1 MRIWQEFQ
9 DWTIGGID
17 FEVEGNGGLHCR
29 DHVGLNRRVWETLL
43 GIGLP
48 LCLFLWQH
56 TGKSQTK
63 QPSDNNSERR
73 QEKKE
78 LHCLLPQG
86 SKNDYSLLRI
96 GFLVSMTLV
105 FGIEMGFK
113 FATKQLIWLFN
124 PCHVTSVIDI
134 YCLAMPVDTFKINN
148 SLFIMTLFTMHGPL
162 AAMLFPTDAGLILP
176 FESEIYWIQHWLLL
190 LVPLYFLLVK
200 DGHGYTA
207 HKMEMRWFSTAF
219 LMWSIWHWGALMWL
233 GYLSWAN
240 VGSMLCPAY
249 SDPFAGPNFRLI
261 GIVHQSVAVFAFGS
275 LTARIAE
282 WNIIAN
288 DKNEKNR

>member
-1 MRIWQEFQ
+1 MATTMGLWWKFR
-9 DWTIGGID
+9 DWAIGGID
-17 FEVEGNGGLHCR
+17 FEVEGNGGLSCR
-29 DHVGLNRRVWETLL
+29 DHVGFNRRVCETLL

-48 LCLFLWQH
+48 LCLFLWNRTQ
-56 TGKSQTK
+56 
-63 QPSDNNSERR
+63 NNTEQER
-73 QEKKE
+73 QKKE
-78 LHCLLPQG
+78 FH
-86 SKNDYSLLRI
+86 SHYSPLRI
-96 GFLVSMTLV
+96 ALLVSMTFV
-105 FGIEMGFK
+105 FGIEVGFK
-113 FATKQLIWLFN
+113 FASKQLIWLFN
-124 PCHVTSVIDI
+124 PCHVTSLIDI
-134 YCLAMPVDTFKINN
+134 YCLAMPVDAFRLNN
-148 SLFIMTLFTMHGPL
+148 SLFVMTLFTLHGPL
-162 AAMLFPTDAGLILP
+162 AAMLFPTDGGLVLP
-176 FESEIYWIQHWLLL
+176 FESEIYWIQHILLV

-261 GIVHQSVAVFAFGS
+261 GIIHQSVAVFAFGS

-288 DKNEKNR
+288 DDREPEKNR

>member
-1 MRIWQEFQ
+1 MATTMGLWWKFR
-9 DWTIGGID
+9 DWAIGGID
-17 FEVEGNGGLHCR
+17 FEVEGNGGLSCR
-29 DHVGLNRRVWETLL
+29 DHVGFNRRVCETLL

-48 LCLFLWQH
+48 LCLFLWNRTQN
-56 TGKSQTK
+56 TEQ
-63 QPSDNNSERR
+63 ER
-73 QEKKE
+73 QKKE
-78 LHCLLPQG
+78 LH
-86 SKNDYSLLRI
+86 SSHSRNYYSPLRI
-96 GFLVSMTLV
+96 ALLVSMTFV
-105 FGIEMGFK
+105 FGIEVGFK
-113 FATKQLIWLFN
+113 FASKQLIWLFN
-124 PCHVTSVIDI
+124 PCHVTSLIDI
-134 YCLAMPVDTFKINN
+134 YCLAMPVDAFRLNN
-148 SLFIMTLFTMHGPL
+148 SLFVMTLFTLHGPI
-162 AAMLFPTDAGLILP
+162 AAMLFPTDGGLVLP
-176 FESEIYWIQHWLLL
+176 FESEIYWIQHILLV

-261 GIVHQSVAVFAFGS
+261 GIIHQSVAVFAFGS

-288 DKNEKNR
+288 DDREPEKNR

>member
-1 MRIWQEFQ
+1 MATTIWWKFR
-9 DWTIGGID
+9 DWAIGGID
-17 FEVEGNGGLHCR
+17 FEVEGNGGLSCR
-29 DHVGLNRRVWETLL
+29 DHVGFNRRVCETLL

-48 LCLFLWQH
+48 LCLFLWNRTQ
-56 TGKSQTK
+56 
-63 QPSDNNSERR
+63 NNTEQER
-73 QEKKE
+73 QKKE
-78 LHCLLPQG
+78 LH
-86 SKNDYSLLRI
+86 SHYSPLRI
-96 GFLVSMTLV
+96 ALLVSMTFV
-105 FGIEMGFK
+105 FGIEVGFK
-113 FATKQLIWLFN
+113 FASKQLIWLFN
-124 PCHVTSVIDI
+124 PCHVTSLIDI
-134 YCLAMPVDTFKINN
+134 YCLAMPVDAFRLNN
-148 SLFIMTLFTMHGPL
+148 SLFVMTLFTLHGPL
-162 AAMLFPTDAGLILP
+162 AAMLFPTDGGLVLP
-176 FESEIYWIQHWLLL
+176 FECEIYWIQHILLV

-261 GIVHQSVAVFAFGS
+261 GIIHQSVAVFAFGS

-288 DKNEKNR
+288 DDREPEKNR

>member
-1 MRIWQEFQ
+1 MATTIWWKFR
-9 DWTIGGID
+9 DWAIGGID
-17 FEVEGNGGLHCR
+17 FEVEGNGGLSCR
-29 DHVGLNRRVWETLL
+29 DHVGFNRRVCETLL

-48 LCLFLWQH
+48 LCLFLWNRTQN
-56 TGKSQTK
+56 TEQERPKKSH
-63 QPSDNNSERR
+63 SRNY
-73 QEKKE
+73 
-78 LHCLLPQG
+78 
-86 SKNDYSLLRI
+86 YSPLRI
-96 GFLVSMTLV
+96 ALLVSMTFV
-105 FGIEMGFK
+105 FGIEVGFK
-113 FATKQLIWLFN
+113 FASKQLIWLFN
-124 PCHVTSVIDI
+124 PCHVTSLIDI
-134 YCLAMPVDTFKINN
+134 YCLAMPVDAFRLNN
-148 SLFIMTLFTMHGPL
+148 SLFVMTLFTLHGPL
-162 AAMLFPTDAGLILP
+162 AAMLFPTDGGLILP
-176 FESEIYWIQHWLLL
+176 FESEIYWIQHILLV

-261 GIVHQSVAVFAFGS
+261 GIIHQSVAVFAFGS

-288 DKNEKNR
+288 DDREPEKNR

>member
-1 MRIWQEFQ
+1 MATTIWWKFR
-9 DWTIGGID
+9 DWAIGGID
-17 FEVEGNGGLHCR
+17 FEVEGNGGLSCR
-29 DHVGLNRRVWETLL
+29 DHVGFNRRVCETLL

-48 LCLFLWQH
+48 LCLFLWNRTQN
-56 TGKSQTK
+56 TEQERQKKSH
-63 QPSDNNSERR
+63 SRNY
-73 QEKKE
+73 
-78 LHCLLPQG
+78 
-86 SKNDYSLLRI
+86 YSPLRI
-96 GFLVSMTLV
+96 ALLVSMTFV
-105 FGIEMGFK
+105 FGIEVGFK
-113 FATKQLIWLFN
+113 FASKQLIWLFN
-124 PCHVTSVIDI
+124 PCHVTSLIDI
-134 YCLAMPVDTFKINN
+134 YCLAMPVDAFRLNN
-148 SLFIMTLFTMHGPL
+148 SLFVMTLFTLHGPL
-162 AAMLFPTDAGLILP
+162 AAMLFPTDGGLVLP
-176 FESEIYWIQHWLLL
+176 FESEIYWIQHILLV

-261 GIVHQSVAVFAFGS
+261 GIIHQSVAVFAFGS

-288 DKNEKNR
+288 DDREPEKNR

>member
-1 MRIWQEFQ
+1 MK
-9 DWTIGGID
+9 
-17 FEVEGNGGLHCR
+17 L
-29 DHVGLNRRVWETLL
+29 
-43 GIGLP
+43 
-48 LCLFLWQH
+48 
-56 TGKSQTK
+56 
-63 QPSDNNSERR
+63 PSDISSERR

-78 LHCLLPQG
+78 LHCPLPQG

-162 AAMLFPTDAGLILP
+162 AAMLFPTNAGLILP

-190 LVPLYFLLVK
+190 LIPLYFLLVK
-200 DGHGYTA
+200 DGHGYMA
-207 HKMEMRWFSTAF
+207 HKMEMRWFTMAF
-219 LMWSIWHWGALMWL
+219 LMWSIWHWGIMWL

-261 GIVHQSVAVFAFGS
+261 GIVHQSVAVFLFGS

-282 WNIIAN
+282 WNIITN
-288 DKNEKNR
+288 NKNGKKR

>member
-1 MRIWQEFQ
+1 MGLWWKFR
-9 DWTIGGID
+9 DWAIGGID
-17 FEVEGNGGLHCR
+17 FEVEGNGGLSCR
-29 DHVGLNRRVWETLL
+29 DHVGFNRRVCETLL

-48 LCLFLWQH
+48 LCLFLWNRTQN
-56 TGKSQTK
+56 TELGQ
-63 QPSDNNSERR
+63 
-73 QEKKE
+73 KKE
-78 LHCLLPQG
+78 LHSH
-86 SKNDYSLLRI
+86 SKNYYSPLRI
-96 GFLVSMTLV
+96 ALLVSMTFV
-105 FGIEMGFK
+105 FGIEVGFK
-113 FATKQLIWLFN
+113 FASKQLIWLFN
-124 PCHVTSVIDI
+124 PCHVTSLIDI
-134 YCLAMPVDTFKINN
+134 YCLAMPVDAFRLNN
-148 SLFIMTLFTMHGPL
+148 SLFVMTLFTLHGPI
-162 AAMLFPTDAGLILP
+162 AAMLFPTDGGLVLP
-176 FESEIYWIQHWLLL
+176 FESEIYWIQHILLV

-261 GIVHQSVAVFAFGS
+261 GIIHQSVAVFAFGS

-288 DKNEKNR
+288 DDREPEKNR